1 MALFF
6 RRNKNTRPA
15 DTDPASKA
23 PLPVGEPVS
32 DGIDSGLRKSR
43 SSLREALGRLLGST
57 PRLDDDLFDQLED
70 LLITSDIGV
79 ETSLG
84 LVDTLKKMSR
94 QQGFH
99 TSAELV
105 DALRTETGR
114 ILMPAEQEWLF
125 ESTPHV
131 IMMVGVNGVGKT
143 TTTAKI
149 AHYLKKSGQSV
160 MLAAADTFRAA
171 AVSQLRE
178 WGERLE
184 IPVIAQ
190 ADGADAA
197 AVAHDALTAAL
208 ARKIDTL
215 IIDTAGRLHTQTD
228 LMEQLVK
235 MKRVLSG
242 IVSGAPHEVMQVIDA
257 CTGQNAISQ
266 LRNFHQSLGVDS
278 IIVTK
283 LDGSARG
290 GILVA
295 ITGEFKIPVR
305 FVGVGEAFEDLRPF
319 QAMEYADALVPGDLL
334 TGDRDFT

>member
-1 MALFF
+1 
-6 RRNKNTRPA
+6 
-15 DTDPASKA
+15 
-23 PLPVGEPVS
+23 LPVAEPAS

-43 SSLREALGRLLGST
+43 SSLREGLGRLLGST

-94 QQGFH
+94 QQGFR

-125 ESTPHV
+125 EFTPHV

-334 TGDRDFT
+334 TGDQDFT